1 MAALIEEKE
10 NTNVSAT
17 PSFKNPV
24 PSNTP
29 VPTTETI
36 SSASLKA
43 QPQVKFPETK
53 PNIQMTAAESLVQG
67 TGDSMINQLRAETA
81 AKTEAAKGNYTNSL
95 DQYIAQLGNQ
105 KGFSG
110 FLAEEEK
117 KAGIQALAS
126 EAAELEGQINSERLS
141 RAELRTRLDQKG
153 GGLKSG
159 ADAEFQNFARDSLFR
174 ETNAVIQLGV
184 RSGQLAAA
192 KASAQRVAEAYYE
205 QERNALSARKELVDL
220 NKEMFDKE
228 EQRSFNIEYESAVRE
243 LKKQE
248 EELKLTQMT
257 KIDALKMAQM
267 NGASAEI
274 IQAIQNAE
282 TPEEVIKAGGQF
294 GNVDMLERAV
304 LREQLNKL
312 REKPEVLAPTSV
324 IDQNGRKLLINTQT
338 GEVIKDFGTSDV
350 STDELRK
357 EVQKTQIAQLNDL
370 KSHKGFNSVVGPN
383 PFARIAIG
391 DAFTGA
397 PESFIGG
404 VDQLTKGLTIDNL
417 IKAKEEGA
425 TFGALNIE
433 ELKLISDSASKI
445 NTWRVEDNGRTSHY
459 DASQKDF
466 MVELDTIHN
475 FKKLDAYLKGIP
487 AEEIGLVV
495 TADGKIWS
503 KNGDGSLTLIR

>member
-1 MAALIEEKE
+1 MNQTLIEEKE
-10 NTNVSAT
+10 ITNVSAT
-17 PSFKNPV
+17 PSFNNSV

-67 TGDSMINQLRAETA
+67 TGDSMINQLKAESA

-105 KGFSG
+105 TGFSG

-192 KASAQRVAEAYYE
+192 KATAQRVAEAYYE
-205 QERNALSARKELVDL
+205 QEQNALSARKELVDL
-220 NKEMFDKE
+220 NKELFDKE
-228 EQRSFNIEYESAVRE
+228 EQRSFNLQYESAVRE

-267 NGASAEI
+267 NGAPRDVLD
-274 IQAIQNAE
+274 AITNAS
-282 TPEEVIKAGGQF
+282 TPEEVLNVGGQYGSTDLLDRQLKKIQLENIRSQINERNAAKLSSKPPTQSELTARGF
-294 GNVDMLERAV
+294 GERLLDSSITIEEVGNKFTGLLDRISGAGFFPQGFKSDDRQKFEQAQRNFINAALRRESGASIAPAEFESAELQYFPQPGDSQAVLLQKKRNRDMVTRSV
-304 LREQLNKL
+304 LREGGIDTTVQD
-312 REKPEVLAPTSV
+312 RSLADPLGLGVTTV
-324 IDQNGRKLLINTQT
+324 NNNPL
-338 GEVIKDFGTSDV
+338 
-350 STDELRK
+350 EL
-357 EVQKTQIAQLNDL
+357 
-370 KSHKGFNSVVGPN
+370 
-383 PFARIAIG
+383 
-391 DAFTGA
+391 
-397 PESFIGG
+397 
-404 VDQLTKGLTIDNL
+404 
-417 IKAKEEGA
+417 
-425 TFGALNIE
+425 
-433 ELKLISDSASKI
+433 
-445 NTWRVEDNGRTSHY
+445 
-459 DASQKDF
+459 
-466 MVELDTIHN
+466 
-475 FKKLDAYLKGIP
+475 
-487 AEEIGLVV
+487 
-495 TADGKIWS
+495 
-503 KNGDGSLTLIR
+503 